1 MDKNS
6 ATSTGTSEKS
16 KSCECCRSPLVP
28 KWSLVCSTPSCRR
41 EYRHS
46 CAGLTDDAYKKLPA
60 LSKSKWVCPA
70 CKCARPKGGDNNNT
84 PIRPAHSNAA
94 GSLDI
99 SHVNTLPRSK
109 GETKGEIV
117 VSTNCES
124 PSSLP
129 SWYKTLEES
138 LSTRLRAMLKS
149 ELTEIKT
156 SNDEILKNICF
167 LNERYD
173 EMQIQLTSNNDEIGK
188 LKKENE
194 KLKLTLSDLSS
205 RISRV
210 ELHSRECNLEL
221 SCLPEFKNE
230 NLVSTVVQL
239 ASVVSCPIQ
248 ISDTDIVTCKR
259 VAKLNPSSER
269 PRNVIVK
276 LRTTDQRDGIL
287 AAVTSFNK
295 KNHKEKLNSSHLGL
309 GGTKS
314 PIYVSEHLSP
324 STKQLHAA
332 ARKAVREKSYKHI
345 WVRNGLIFVRKDDTA
360 QAIKIRDINDI
371 LKIQ

>member
-1 MDKNS
+1 
-6 ATSTGTSEKS
+6 
-16 KSCECCRSPLVP
+16 
-28 KWSLVCSTPSCRR
+28 
-41 EYRHS
+41 
-46 CAGLTDDAYKKLPA
+46 
-60 LSKSKWVCPA
+60 
-70 CKCARPKGGDNNNT
+70 
-84 PIRPAHSNAA
+84 
-94 GSLDI
+94 
-99 SHVNTLPRSK
+99 
-109 GETKGEIV
+109 
-117 VSTNCES
+117 
-124 PSSLP
+124 
-129 SWYKTLEES
+129 
-138 LSTRLRAMLKS
+138 
-149 ELTEIKT
+149 
-156 SNDEILKNICF
+156 
-167 LNERYD
+167 
-173 EMQIQLTSNNDEIGK
+173 MQTQLTSNNDEIGK

-295 KNHKEKLNSSHLGL
+295 KNLKEKLNSSHLGL

-332 ARKAVREKSYKHI
+332 ARKAVREKSFKHI